1 MHGTMNAVET
11 GDGAHAGGTIL
22 LSDEELLA
30 GLHAMAACEKQ
41 LGAEIVLHLIEVER
55 RRLHVALGYSSLY
68 AYGIAELGWSENVAH
83 KRAKAARAARVCPEI
98 VDHLASG
105 ALTLSSVFA
114 LAPHLESETGSELAA
129 EACGKSRREVER
141 QMAER
146 FGNPRRGGETRTT
159 HVAEGKTRLEITISE
174 KCEAL
179 LREAADLDGHRQTD
193 MAEILEQAMADYV
206 EKRKAQ
212 CHGQVKK
219 AQTSPRHCDA
229 DRVSSA
235 AKREVYARDE
245 GRCSFVGKAGHR
257 CDSTYQLEY
266 DHKQPR
272 AHGGASDAGNLR
284 LLCRV
289 HNQFEAEEVIGA
301 ERVSAAK
308 ARAGLA
314 AECTLALTTM
324 GFSKTVT
331 KAAVAKLAIER
342 GDSLEGVMRAA
353 LQSVARPRI

>member
-1 MHGTMNAVET
+1 MHDTNEAR
-11 GDGAHAGGTIL
+11 DGAAEAGTIL
-22 LSDEELLA
+22 LSDEDLLA

-55 RRLHVALGYSSLY
+55 RKLNVALGYSSLY

-83 KRAKAARAARVCPEI
+83 KRAKVAKAARVCPEI

-105 ALTLSSVFA
+105 ELTLSSVFA
-114 LAPHLESETGSELAA
+114 LAPHVGKGAGPELVA

-146 FGNPRRGGETRTT
+146 FPDSSRGGEARTR
-159 HVAEGKTRLEITISE
+159 ALPEGKTRLEITITTR
-174 KCEAL
+174 CEAL
-179 LREAADLDGHRQTD
+179 LREAVALDAHRQAD
-193 MAEILEQAMADYV
+193 MAEILELALADYV

-212 CHGQVKK
+212 RHGRVKK
-219 AQTSPRHCDA
+219 PQMAPRSCDV
-229 DRVSSA
+229 DRVSSK
-235 AKREVYARDE
+235 AKREVYERDS

-257 CDSTYQLEY
+257 CGSTYQLEY

-272 AHGGASDAGNLR
+272 AHGGTSDAGNLR

-289 HNQFEAEEVIGA
+289 HNQFMAEKVIGA

-308 ARAGLA
+308 ARSTLTTD
-314 AECTLALTTM
+314 CMLALTTL
-324 GFSKTVT
+324 GFSKTAA
-331 KAAVAKLAIER
+331 KAAVTKLTIRE
-342 GDSLEGVMRAA
+342 DESLDEVVRAA
-353 LQSVARPRI
+353 LQSV

>member
-1 MHGTMNAVET
+1 MRNANDAVET
-11 GDGAHAGGTIL
+11 RGGAIEVGTIL

-83 KRAKAARAARVCPEI
+83 KRAKTARAAVVCPEI
-98 VDHLASG
+98 VEHLASG

-114 LAPHLESETGSELAA
+114 LAPHLDDDAGSELVA
-129 EACGKSRREVER
+129 EACGKSRREVAR

-146 FGNPRRGGETRTT
+146 FGNPRRGGDIRTT
-159 HVAEGKTRLEITISE
+159 PLPEGKTRLEITITE
-174 KCEAL
+174 RCEEL
-179 LREAADLDGHRQTD
+179 WREAADLDGHRQAAP
-193 MAEILEQAMADYV
+193 AELLEQALADSV
-206 EKRKAQ
+206 EKRKTL

-219 AQTSPRHCDA
+219 PQKVPRPCDA
-229 DRVSSA
+229 DRVSSQ
-235 AKREVYARDE
+235 AKREVYERDQ

-257 CDSTYQLEY
+257 CDSTFQLEY
-266 DHKQPR
+266 DHKKPR
-272 AHGGASDAGNLR
+272 AHGGTSDAGNLR

-289 HNQFEAEEVIGA
+289 HNQFVADEMIGV

-308 ARAGLA
+308 ARTALA
-314 AECTLALTTM
+314 ADCRLALTTL
-324 GFSKTVT
+324 GFSKS
-331 KAAVAKLAIER
+331 VAKEAVEKLTIQHDE
-342 GDSLEGVMRAA
+342 SLDEVVRAA
-353 LQSVARPRI
+353 LRGVARR